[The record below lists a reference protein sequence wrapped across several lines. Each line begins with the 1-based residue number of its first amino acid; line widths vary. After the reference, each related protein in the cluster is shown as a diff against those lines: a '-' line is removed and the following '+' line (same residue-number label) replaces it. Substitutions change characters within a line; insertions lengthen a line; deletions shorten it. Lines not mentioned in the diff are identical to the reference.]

1 MRTIQASE
9 FKTHCLA
16 LMDEVAAT
24 GEPVL
29 ITKHGKPV
37 AELKAHKPPRAK
49 SLIGLDKGRIKIL
62 GDIISPAYEGEWDAL
77 K

>member
-24 GEPVL
+24 GESVL